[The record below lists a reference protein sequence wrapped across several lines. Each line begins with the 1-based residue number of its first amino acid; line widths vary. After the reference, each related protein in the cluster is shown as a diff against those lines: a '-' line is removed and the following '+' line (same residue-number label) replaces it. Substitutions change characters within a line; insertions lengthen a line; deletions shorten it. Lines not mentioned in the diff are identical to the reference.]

1 MKDKKG
7 FTLVELLAIIVVL
20 AVLAIVAVPVL
31 TNVIRD
37 SKIKA
42 FQTKIYALEKAA
54 ETYYDDLILE
64 DEFDVFERGLDG
76 TYALTIDL
84 SDKEQVKKLNIKT
97 FNKGMLTITEDG
109 DISITAIEDNYCGQ
123 KLHSSNVVNMLN
135 IKEDFTCYLLNSS
148 SGDLGTQDILSAI
161 QNLKTS
167 NEDLTKK
174 VEDLTKSNKDL
185 KESIKNLS
193 DNGIGSITALNKIY
207 PVGSIYVS
215 TTLKNAE
222 EVEKAL
228 GGKWESYGDGKVLR
242 GTTGTSGQTGGLSE
256 VSLTTANL
264 PEHSH
269 SYTPAGTIKSTF
281 TGSSATTSSTG
292 SGYTLTYNTTGT
304 NNASTGNQ
312 SANHTHSIPELTGTA
327 ASAGAHKHSVTPA
340 GTVSST
346 FTGSAVNSGYTGNGY
361 SIGHTYTGRTTG
373 SNVAINT
380 TEIYS
385 YKSGAGNH
393 FYPITWNGAYVGS
406 DAQYAEKTRH
416 THTYNDYYANS
427 ISGVESHRHTVTAA
441 GTVSS
446 SFTGTAVNTNSK
458 GAHTHS
464 VTTTAST
471 SGENSVN
478 HTHKYT
484 NKYVTGLSGVG
495 AHTHTVTAKGS
506 VASTFTGTTA
516 TTGKTG
522 SNTAFSVLDPYITV
536 YMYKRVE

>member
-1 MKDKKG
+1 MKKKG

-20 AVLAIVAVPVL
+20 AVLAIVAVPIL
-31 TNVIRD
+31 TNVIKD

-42 FQTKIYALEKAA
+42 FQTKMYALESAA

-64 DEFDVFERGLDG
+64 EEFDVFERGIDG

-84 SDKEQVKKLNIKT
+84 SNKEQVKKLNIET
-97 FNKGMLTITEDG
+97 FDKGMLTITEDG
-109 DISITAIEDNYCGQ
+109 NISITAIEDNYCGQ

-161 QNLKTS
+161 QNLKS
-167 NEDLTKK
+167 D
-174 VEDLTKSNKDL
+174 VEDLKTENKSLKSSNEDL

-215 TTLKNAE
+215 TTLKNVE

-228 GGKWESYGDGKVLR
+228 GGEWESYGDGRVLK
-242 GTTGTSGQTGGLSE
+242 GTTGTSGQTGGLST

-312 SANHTHSIPELTGTA
+312 SANHTHSIPALSGTA
-327 ASAGAHKHSVTPA
+327 ASAGAHNHYA
-340 GTVSST
+340 GKTTTSEGSGYGL
-346 FTGSAVNSGYTGNGY
+346 TGSVAFTDRV
-361 SIGHTYTGRTTG
+361 IVTG
-373 SNVAINT
+373 SGHLT
-380 TEIYS
+380 TS
-385 YKSGAGNH
+385 N
-393 FYPITWNGAYVGS
+393 
-406 DAQYAEKTRH
+406 
-416 THTYNDYYANS
+416 
-427 ISGVESHRHTVTAA
+427 
-441 GTVSS
+441 
-446 SFTGTAVNTNSK
+446 

-471 SGENSVN
+471 TGSNSAN

-484 NKYVTGLSGVG
+484 NRYVTGVSGVG

-506 VASTFTGTTA
+506 VSSKFTGTASA
-516 TTGKTG
+516 TEKTG

>member
-1 MKDKKG
+1 MKAKKG

-31 TNVIRD
+31 TNVIKD

-42 FQTKIYALEKAA
+42 FQTKIYALESAA

-161 QNLKTS
+161 QNLKS
-167 NEDLTKK
+167 D
-174 VEDLTKSNKDL
+174 VEDLKTENKSLKSSNEDL

-222 EVEKAL
+222 EVENAL
-228 GGKWESYGDGKVLR
+228 GGKWESYGDGRVLR
-242 GTTGTSGQTGGLSE
+242 GTTGTSGQTGGLSD

-269 SYTPAGTIKSTF
+269 SYTPAGSVTLSNTTHTHTVTPKGTVASTF
-281 TGSSATTSSTG
+281 TGSSVTTGNNSKTPSASFAGTTANTGNNNKTPSASFTGHSSTTSYSSLSGSFTMHNAASYTGIHGVGGIVG
-292 SGYTLTYNTTGT
+292 SGHTNSNAYFTPTSVGGT
-304 NNASTGNQ
+304 PGAASIGTVNINAS
-312 SANHTHSIPELTGTA
+312 H
-327 ASAGAHKHSVTPA
+327 
-340 GTVSST
+340 
-346 FTGSAVNSGYTGNGY
+346 
-361 SIGHTYTGRTTG
+361 
-373 SNVAINT
+373 
-380 TEIYS
+380 
-385 YKSGAGNH
+385 
-393 FYPITWNGAYVGS
+393 
-406 DAQYAEKTRH
+406 D
-416 THTYNDYYANS
+416 
-427 ISGVESHRHTVTAA
+427 HTVTAA
-441 GTVSS
+441 GSVSLS
-446 SFTGTAVNTNSK
+446 NTSHVHSYTPS
-458 GAHTHS
+458 GS
-464 VTTTAST
+464 VTLSNTT
-471 SGENSVN
+471 
-478 HTHKYT
+478 
-484 NKYVTGLSGVG
+484 
-495 AHTHTVTAKGS
+495 HTHTVTPKGT
-506 VASTFTGTTA
+506 VASTFTGSSVTTGNNSKTPSA
-516 TTGKTG
+516 SFTGTASTTGKTG

-536 YMYKRVE
+536 YMYKRVS